1 MKSKKNTPHILNV
14 GTKKATNLYRNLD
27 NIMGLEKL
35 PKSVA

>member
-1 MKSKKNTPHILNV
+1 MERKKNTHHILNV
-14 GTKKATNLYRNLD
+14 GTKKATNIRNLD